1 MLVYSEVR
9 DGLMK
14 SLLNALREGRLVE
27 LPDTDKDK
35 ALQFLVNLV
44 AAIPD
49 HGADSDDMYEG
60 VTARER
66 AGNTGIGMGIAC
78 PHVRVPGNGELLC
91 AVGWNPTGIEY
102 GSADGKKVHL
112 VILYYVPDSQKNFY
126 LKEISALIQSV
137 KKENGIAALQTAE
150 GISEVREKL
159 LDWVSVALE
168 AGIPQTR
175 ARMIR
180 LETRE
185 AAASAAEPIT
195 GQAGGISAKLQ
206 LMPMSVLVLSDGS
219 CVVLSQNSELS
230 VIFERQPTFPLML
243 QQQAEFDI
251 AGYRILRQSATSFSR
266 DRSLYECVVVKLA

>member
-1 MLVYSEVR
+1 
-9 DGLMK
+9 MK

-49 HGADSDDMYEG
+49 HGADSDFMYEG
-60 VTARER
+60 VTAREK
-66 AGNTGIGMGIAC
+66 AGNTGIGAGIAC
-78 PHVRVPGNGELLC
+78 PHVRASGSGELLC
-91 AVGWNPTGIEY
+91 AVGWNPTGIDY
-102 GSADGKKVHL
+102 GSPDGKLVHL

-126 LKEISALIQSV
+126 LKEISALIQAV
-137 KKENGIAALQTAE
+137 KKENGIRALQTAE
-150 GISEVREKL
+150 NISEVREKL

-185 AAASAAEPIT
+185 AAAAAAQEPSTDVVIET
-195 GQAGGISAKLQ
+195 TKLQ
-206 LMPMSVLVLSDGS
+206 LIPCSVLVLSDGH
-219 CVVLSQNSELS
+219 CTVLTQNPEMSSLLEKQETLA
-230 VIFERQPTFPLML
+230 LLL
-243 QQQAEFDI
+243 QQQPEFDI
-251 AGYRILRQSATSFSR
+251 AGYRILRQSATHYSR
-266 DRSLYECVVVKLA
+266 DRHFYECVAVKLN

>member
-1 MLVYSEVR
+1 
-9 DGLMK
+9 MK

-27 LPDTDKDK
+27 LPDTDKES

-60 VTARER
+60 VIAREK

-78 PHVRVPGNGELLC
+78 PHVRVPGSGELLC
-91 AVGWNPTGIEY
+91 AVGWNPTGIDY
-102 GSADGKKVHL
+102 GSSDGKLVHL
-112 VILYYVPDSQKNFY
+112 VILYYVPDSQKNLY

-137 KKENGIAALQTAE
+137 KKENGILALKTADS
-150 GISEVREKL
+150 ISEVREKL
-159 LDWVSVALE
+159 LDWVSLALE

-185 AAASAAEPIT
+185 AAVSTASGDTATIEPAHT
-195 GQAGGISAKLQ
+195 PRLQ
-206 LMPMSVLVLSDGS
+206 LIPWTIVLLSDGQYS
-219 CVVLSQNSELS
+219 ILTQNAELS
-230 VIFERQPTFPLML
+230 FVLERQETFPLLL
-243 QQQAEFDI
+243 QQQTEFDI
-251 AGYRILRQSATSFSR
+251 AGYRILRQSHTTFSR
-266 DRSLYECVVVKLA
+266 DRSLYECVAVKLN

>member
-1 MLVYSEVR
+1 
-9 DGLMK
+9 MK

-27 LPDTDKDK
+27 LPDTHKDN

-49 HGADSDDMYEG
+49 HAADSDAMYEG
-60 VTARER
+60 VIAREKT
-66 AGNTGIGMGIAC
+66 GNTGIGMGIAC

-91 AVGWNPTGIEY
+91 AVGWTPKGIDY
-102 GSADGKKVHL
+102 GSSDGKLVHL

-137 KKENGIAALQTAE
+137 KKENGILALQNAE
-150 GISEVREKL
+150 NISEVREKL

-185 AAASAAEPIT
+185 AAASSAAAGDTVTVEPIN
-195 GQAGGISAKLQ
+195 AAKLQ
-206 LMPMSVLVLSDGS
+206 LIPCTIILLSDGQYS
-219 CVVLSQNSELS
+219 VLTQNAELS
-230 VIFERQPTFPLML
+230 FILERQETFPLLL
-243 QQQAEFDI
+243 QQQSEFDI
-251 AGYRILRQSATSFSR
+251 AGYRILRQSVTAYSR
-266 DRSLYECVVVKLA
+266 DRSLYECVAVKLA